1 MGQIVIDIPT
11 NKKRRYALADA
22 AKANAL
28 LDQLDS
34 SAVRVKKAPAK
45 LSRQQTEDVK
55 DGRSADRVVAEFRRT
70 GISYTVD
77 ELRKKYGL

>member
-11 NKKRRYALADA
+11 NKKRRYALADSA
-22 AKANAL
+22 SAEAL
-28 LDQLDS
+28 LKQLDS

-45 LSRQQTEDVK
+45 HTPQQIEDLK
-55 DGRSADRVVAEFRRT
+55 DGRSADRVVAEYRRT

-77 ELRKKYGL
+77 ELRNKYGL